1 MTKGLWMACS
11 MMNRVSER
19 QSISLEDGARRVS
32 SISIHSSRI
41 LCIPIKA
48 TVGFLSLV
56 TYRKLVR
63 LEHRSGLLP

>member
-1 MTKGLWMACS
+1 
-11 MMNRVSER
+11 MNSISER

-32 SISIHSSRI
+32 SIDIYSARI
-41 LCIPIKA
+41 LCVSIKA

-63 LEHRSGLLP
+63 LEYRSGLLP